1 MSGITVLSIGLNENF
16 LLNAPSLT
24 NFSGALNGNSCSGAL
39 LVKKDSTAGGAT
51 PNSAMNIIECKLTTP
66 IASFATGAVME
77 VTLSGVTN
85 PTIPGRYPLGAKL
98 KTSAWDE
105 FFYGETLI
113 KDNNDSTS
121 PTLV

>member
-1 MSGITVLSIGLNENF
+1 M
-16 LLNAPSLT
+16 LT
-24 NFSGALNGNSCSGAL
+24 GNSCSGAL

-51 PNSAMNIIECKLTTP
+51 ANSAMNILECKLTNV
-66 IASFATGAVME
+66 IASFATGAIME
-77 VTLSGVTN
+77 FTINGVTN
-85 PTIPGRYPLGAKL
+85 PIDPGKYSLGAKL

-113 KDNNDSTS
+113 KDNNDSIS